1 MQFVED
7 THNALY
13 RLTHVDDTG
22 FTVNGKHYSESLMIG
37 NELFIPDWPPQTISD
52 LNASHWQ
59 IILEQTPDILLI
71 GTGKQREIIDDQHL
85 SPLYEQRIAFDI
97 MNTRAACRTLAV
109 LQAEGRHV
117 IAALLR

>member
-7 THNALY
+7 THNARY

-22 FTVNGKHYSESLMIG
+22 FIVNGKHHGASLVIG
-37 NELFIPDWPPQTISD
+37 NELLIPDWPPQNASD

-59 IILEQTPDILLI
+59 IILEQKPDILLI
-71 GTGKQREIIDDQHL
+71 GTGKQREIIDNECL

-97 MNTRAACRTLAV
+97 MNTHAACRTLAV
-109 LQAEGRHV
+109 LQSEGRHV